1 MFDVAEL
8 GSTDLK
14 LMKESRIMRI
24 ERGAGRQV
32 CKVFEMFQEYKRL
45 TINVSKMKKVYK
57 RGDMSMLSGNINNIL
72 KKFGG

>member
-45 TINVSKMKKVYK
+45 TISLLYSL
-57 RGDMSMLSGNINNIL
+57 RL
-72 KKFGG
+72 KKRVHKQKMLKL